1 MSQTAMQIL
10 TNDIYQTLQDKNNP
24 LLTEERKLMLNVM
37 LLFIESEDLLGL
49 ERKQIVEAAKNFS
62 NSAEEAEQYY
72 AITYGQ

>member
-49 ERKQIVEAAKNFS
+49 EKKQIVEAAKNFS
-62 NSAEEAEQYY
+62 NSVEEAEQYY

>member
-62 NSAEEAEQYY
+62 NSVEEAEQYY